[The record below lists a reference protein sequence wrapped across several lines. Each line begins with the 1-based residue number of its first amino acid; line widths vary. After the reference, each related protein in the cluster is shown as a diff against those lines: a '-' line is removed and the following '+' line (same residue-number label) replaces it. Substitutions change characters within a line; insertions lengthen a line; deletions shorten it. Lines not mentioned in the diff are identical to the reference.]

1 MGKTEQGY
9 LSTGCKEGSC
19 LFCEY
24 KVYSVRLT
32 TAVTA
37 NTTVFELNLHGC
49 LVPPGVRA
57 ALVPPSAAMCRSAER
72 AGAARARSRRRS
84 RSA

>member
-1 MGKTEQGY
+1 MERAHKRCPAPAMFSEN
-9 LSTGCKEGSC
+9 
-19 LFCEY
+19 
-24 KVYSVRLT
+24 SVQLVMLT
-32 TAVTA
+32 AAVTA
-37 NTTVFELNLHGC
+37 NTTSVELNLHGC

-57 ALVPPSAAMCRSAER
+57 ALVPPSAALCRSAER